1 MAQPL
6 IINERELNKYS
17 HFNQLLST
25 DIRADVKMAYELA
38 LMALTSKQCNEPYEK
53 LLADC
58 LGIQKYDSKHGW
70 DAADNKA
77 SPTELYEFKPA
88 ECNYSCLEEMSD
100 SLSTTPKTS
109 RKRKIPTPTG
119 TINDDSIAKIEKCEQ
134 LEKEGKRSWLILA
147 GIDKN
152 EFMFRSIY
160 KFPMEVFN
168 EDRRAYLQ
176 STIEKNKAKAKQTR
190 ITYSINVKKA
200 IELCH
205 RFGKAYYVW
214 TKLV

>member
-6 IINERELNKYS
+6 IINQRELNKYS
-17 HFNQLLST
+17 HFTQLLNT
-25 DIRADVKMAYELA
+25 DMSAEVKMAYELA

-58 LGIQKYDSKHGW
+58 LGIQKYDAKHGW

-88 ECNYSCLEEMSD
+88 ECNYSCLEETAD
-100 SLSTTPKTS
+100 STSTKTS
-109 RKRKIPTPTG
+109 KKKKIPTPSG
-119 TINDDSIAKIEKCEQ
+119 TINDDSVAKIEKCEQ

-147 GIDKN
+147 GIDKK
-152 EFMFRSIY
+152 EFIFRSIY

-176 STIEKNKAKAKQTR
+176 SIIEKNKTKTKQTR
-190 ITYSINVKKA
+190 VTYNVNVKKA

-205 RFGKAYYVW
+205 RFGKTYYVW
-214 TKLV
+214 TKLI